1 MASSSTPDNP
11 YILPQGGFF
20 PGSRFGVHPMDAQA
34 RRKVVGDRTGRGD
47 AAVDELNGDGL
58 SVWDGLQ
65 AILNQDGGV
74 EETVGCARVDKGLN
88 GDGRLTW
95 DQQMHQEA
103 EVVR

>member
-1 MASSSTPDNP
+1 M
-11 YILPQGGFF
+11 
-20 PGSRFGVHPMDAQA
+20 
-34 RRKVVGDRTGRGD
+34 
-47 AAVDELNGDGL
+47 
-58 SVWDGLQ
+58 SVWDGLR

-103 EVVR
+103 EMVR